1 MPQESAKT
9 PSTKQ
14 LKPRKRTA
22 KKIEKG
28 LGDTID
34 NLIPEPVKQIVEAV
48 AGEDCGC
55 KERKAWLNKRFAYFQ
70 PFSDKDKEI
79 WEKQLK
85 PAMDR
90 ERLDL
95 QEQGL
100 MIDLYQRTFQ
110 RRYKK
115 TNCGP
120 CVMEKLV
127 KLEKAYEAS
136 CES

>member
-1 MPQESAKT
+1 M
-9 PSTKQ
+9 
-14 LKPRKRTA
+14 
-22 KKIEKG
+22 
-28 LGDTID
+28 
-34 NLIPEPVKQIVEAV
+34 IPEGVKKIVEAV

-55 KERKAWLNKRFAYFQ
+55 KERKEKLNRRFSYFQ
-70 PFSDKDKEI
+70 PFSAKDKEV
-79 WEKQLK
+79 WENELK

-90 ERLDL
+90 GRLDL
-95 QEQGL
+95 QQQGL

-120 CVMEKLV
+120 CVLEKMEKL
-127 KLEKAYEAS
+127 EQAYKAS